1 MFNISFGEVV
11 LVAVVGLIVI
21 GPRRL
26 PETARFVGHLVS
38 RVQRQVAG
46 VKADIRRE
54 MDLEDLKSIQREYEN
69 TAREI
74 GDDFK
79 TSARELHNAADSVR
93 TSVDAPADASTGTP
107 ARSEISAKER
117 GQNADAR
124 ENVVPQKSQIPQTPW
139 PTNPTGDSAAAA
151 EKNAAQIPNSDS
163 EKDRNVAEVSDA
175 AAVEKNNRAEVSAA
189 ENAAEDGAQKT
200 ASAHSSAEKSSAGR

>member
-11 LVAVVGLIVI
+11 LVAVVGLLVI

-69 TAREI
+69 TARDI

-79 TSARELHNAADSVR
+79 KSAREMQNAADSVR
-93 TSVDAPADASTGTP
+93 DSVNAPDEKNASSARTENTVAQTP
-107 ARSEISAKER
+107 KT
-117 GQNADAR
+117 
-124 ENVVPQKSQIPQTPW
+124 PTTPW
-139 PTNPTGDSAAAA
+139 PSHPVADSVAK
-151 EKNAAQIPNSDS
+151 ENDGGKTSGSDS
-163 EKDRNVAEVSDA
+163 ESDSVSEKKCNTEAEDSRA
-175 AAVEKNNRAEVSAA
+175 AADSGSEK
-189 ENAAEDGAQKT
+189 T
-200 ASAHSSAEKSSAGR
+200 SAGR